1 MVHTWSPRDKDLLA
15 EAKGG
20 VEGDEGT
27 QHRYSGKG
35 KKTSLHSLV
44 MLS

>member
-1 MVHTWSPRDKDLLA
+1 MVHMWSPRDKDLLA

-20 VEGDEGT
+20 VGGDEGI
-27 QHRYSGKG
+27 HHYSGKG